1 MPDEITSA
9 EIRPATSADAAAIA
23 EVRRASW
30 LAAYD
35 GLIDRALIDRAT
47 LPAQPWAPPPYRR
60 TLVALAPP
68 DGQAEQLS
76 AGAAPDNARV
86 VVGFASFGPERTV
99 DSAVLPS
106 GPVAAGPSPAVG
118 ALRPGDPNA
127 GRPRDPK
134 HGISKHSKERV
145 RQPAPAGPLT
155 AAGLAG
161 ETGEVYAIYLAPAA
175 WSTGTGRALMD
186 AALAGLRADG
196 YRRVVLWVLT
206 GNARARRFYHK
217 AGFAPDG
224 ATNIL
229 VGLGGV
235 EELRYARVLAH

>member
-9 EIRPATSADAAAIA
+9 EIRPATAADAAAIA

-47 LPAQPWAPPPYRR
+47 VPGQPWTPPPYRR
-60 TLVALAPP
+60 TLVALAPSA
-68 DGQAEQLS
+68 GHAGRLS
-76 AGAAPDNARV
+76 AGPGPDGTRV

-99 DSAVLPS
+99 DTAIPPPR
-106 GPVAAGPSPAVG
+106 PVAAGPTSPAAG
-118 ALRPGDPNA
+118 ALRLS
-127 GRPRDPK
+127 RF
-134 HGISKHSKERV
+134 KHSNSRHG
-145 RQPAPAGPLT
+145 RGRATQPVPAGPLT
-155 AAGLAG
+155 PAGLAG

-186 AALAGLRADG
+186 EALAGLRAGG

-229 VGLGGV
+229 AGLGGV
-235 EELRYARVLAH
+235 EELRYARVLAP